1 MLNNLL
7 QMHLKQFSTRATQK
21 TGETTATKIK
31 KKKITRNTKKYI
43 DIYRCTYISTYIHV
57 TMEYQK

>member
-7 QMHLKQFSTRATQK
+7 QMHLKQFSPRATQK
-21 TGETTATKIK
+21 TRETTATKLK
-31 KKKITRNTKKYI
+31 KKKINRNTEKYI
-43 DIYRCTYISTYIHV
+43 YIYRCTYISTYIHV